1 MLRLL
6 KIVAC
11 LLISVNCFADNYV
24 RVTSEGSTIAEAKN
38 NAFREAVQIKVGA
51 VVLSEQELTNNNL
64 RNNISVYSAGY
75 IEDYKIVSSS
85 VNTNGARITMDV
97 LVASSKLL
105 DQTLNTGKTNNYID
119 GYNAGISVDTYRSQK
134 NDAYKVLRS
143 VLNTYPQ
150 NAYVIK
156 TQPYRFVINKFQDSV
171 IEVPYQLNWN
181 YDYITAFNE
190 VMDVTQDVKF
200 RFLQSAPS
208 NVITMAKNPKDYLIG
223 NKNHYKFNDLFM
235 TDMIKAS
242 MLGEREVRIKMVLR
256 DGNNNILYNSCW
268 IPDSV
273 TGRKS
278 PFYSLGEP
286 NNILIYGNESE
297 TNVLRA
303 TINRE
308 YEWIIHKI
316 NSIEVSVVP
325 HRSC

>member
-1 MLRLL
+1 MLQLL

-11 LLISVNCFADNYV
+11 LVFSVNCFAGNYV
-24 RVTSEGSTIAEAKN
+24 RVTGEGSTLAEAKN
-38 NAFREAVQIKVGA
+38 NAFREAVQIKVGV
-51 VVLSEQELTNNNL
+51 VVLSEQESSNNNL
-64 RNNISVYSAGY
+64 KNNISVYSAGY
-75 IEDYKIVSSS
+75 IEDYRVISSS
-85 VNTNGARITMDV
+85 VNISGARITMDV

-105 DQTLNTGKTNNYID
+105 DQTLNSGKTNNYID
-119 GYNAGISVDTYRSQK
+119 GYKAGISVDTYRSQK
-134 NDAYKVLRS
+134 NDAYKVLHS

-156 TQPYRFVINKFQDSV
+156 TQPYRVVINKFQDTV

-190 VMDVTQDVKF
+190 VMDITQDVKF
-200 RFLQSAPS
+200 RFLQDAPG

-223 NKNHYKFNDLFM
+223 NRNHYRFNDLP
-235 TDMIKAS
+235 MIDIIKTS
-242 MLGEREVRIKMVLR
+242 MLGQREVRIKMVLR

-273 TGRKS
+273 TGRKL

-286 NNILIYGNESE
+286 NKILVYGNETES
-297 TNVLRA
+297 NILRA